1 MSTATP
7 TTTPIAKQAGPPSR
21 VTIRW
26 YQFAVIVLGVA
37 LAAVIALAV
46 YFAVNNSTDTVVPG
60 SPSGPVAEQPC
71 WQPQVPC

>member
-7 TTTPIAKQAGPPSR
+7 TATPTATQAGPPSR
-21 VTIRW
+21 VAIRS
-26 YQFAVIVLGVA
+26 YQLAVIVLGVA

-46 YFAVNNSTDTVVPG
+46 YFAVNNSTAAVPG

>member
-7 TTTPIAKQAGPPSR
+7 TATSTATQAGPPSR
-21 VTIRW
+21 VAIRW

-46 YFAVNNSTDTVVPG
+46 YFAVNNSTVGVPG